1 MRRSCCSRQLHAL
14 HVVITLQL
22 RFGLPL
28 LRAQRRRG
36 WRIGQLVLERIRYL
50 MELTSTAICTTTTN
64 ATTATSA
71 VASTAAFLA
80 YTAPTARRLL
90 NGLQSWALWVSVR
103 RASLPT
109 VLLSMALVWYE
120 YCTLWQRQPAQV

>member
-1 MRRSCCSRQLHAL
+1 
-14 HVVITLQL
+14 
-22 RFGLPL
+22 
-28 LRAQRRRG
+28 
-36 WRIGQLVLERIRYL
+36 

-90 NGLQSWALWVSVR
+90 NGLQWWALWVSVR

-109 VLLSMALVWYE
+109 VLLSMALLWYE